1 MSTKGKRLGTHV
13 VAPLVIPPLFFLST
27 CIYGLMTK
35 IPSILWIQLLTGK
48 TLLWLKDDNGIF
60 LLMLGS
66 TTQGQCFIV
75 LHCLAINNTRNQ
87 TFLFP
92 FPKQH
97 EHIRKSRGPLLLYH
111 LACVRKGPLGEA
123 YIKWNYYIII

>member
-13 VAPLVIPPLFFLST
+13 VAPLVIPPVFFLST

-48 TLLWLKDDNGIF
+48 TLLWLKDDTGIF
-60 LLMLGS
+60 
-66 TTQGQCFIV
+66 FIDV
-75 LHCLAINNTRNQ
+75 GIDHTGAVFHSITLAINNTWNQ

-111 LACVRKGPLGEA
+111 LACVRKAPLGEA
-123 YIKWNYYIII
+123 YIKWSYYIII